1 MAKEA
6 IEIYDRT
13 YFEDGLAVGKSLYN
27 GFRWMPE
34 RSCQEAMAIIDCL
47 NIDKEQTVLDFG
59 CAKGFLVK
67 ALRLLGREAYG
78 CDVSR
83 YAVCTADTS
92 VRQFIRLCTPEIPF
106 PFKRCFNVV
115 LAKDVLEHLDVTELY
130 DFLHYMN
137 KHCSALF
144 VAVPIG
150 DGKRF
155 HVPEYNYDAT
165 HKIAQT
171 PDWWKKVFQEHGFDL
186 DWEMVYMPG
195 MKDNWNHYEN
205 GNRFFI
211 LRSIGNGVD

>member
-1 MAKEA
+1 MVKES

-13 YFEDGLAVGKSLYN
+13 YFEDGLATGKSLYN

-34 RSCQEAMAIIDCL
+34 RSCREAMAIIDAL
-47 NIDKEQTVLDFG
+47 YIKKKQSVLDFG

-67 ALRLLGREAYG
+67 ALRLLGRDAYG
-78 CDVSR
+78 CDASR

-106 PFKRCFNVV
+106 PFERHFDFVI
-115 LAKDVLEHLDVTELY
+115 AKDVLEHFDEKELFK
-130 DFLHYMN
+130 FLTHMSKN
-137 KHCSALF
+137 SEMLF

-150 DGKRF
+150 DGERF
-155 HVPEYNYDAT
+155 YVPEYNYDAT

-171 PDWWKKVFQEHGFDL
+171 PDWWKNAFNEHGFML
-186 DWEMVYMPG
+186 DHEMIYMPG
-195 MKDNWNHYEN
+195 MKDNWNHYEK